1 MREPLVKL
9 VLATM
14 IMLFGFVILPTTP
27 AESSTCCSHLS
38 EPPELLQHLR
48 ATTAY
53 TSCAM
58 RCPGCPF

>member
-1 MREPLVKL
+1 MREPIVKL

-27 AESSTCCSHLS
+27 AESSTCC
-38 EPPELLQHLR
+38 
-48 ATTAY
+48 TTCQNNLHSCT
-53 TSCAM
+53 TSCDNAYSSCAS